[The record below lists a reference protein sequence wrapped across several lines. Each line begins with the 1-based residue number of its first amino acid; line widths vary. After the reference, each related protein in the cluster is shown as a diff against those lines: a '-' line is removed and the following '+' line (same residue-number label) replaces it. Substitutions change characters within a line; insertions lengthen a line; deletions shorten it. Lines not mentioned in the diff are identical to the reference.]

1 MIIVGV
7 VSGIGA
13 LGAAAI
19 VVSTRRGSAVLRRIT
34 VRPDVGGK
42 YDDSAISAPRS
53 VRRETTALERR
64 YATDVEMG
72 ADSAGVTAVPRGS
85 GASDSSARVAR
96 NGRDD
101 DARDMSPLESPLGC
115 ANPVAIS
122 DVNYASAVNHMYDE
136 HDARFG
142 KLKKSFRSMLPSL
155 KL

>member
-1 MIIVGV
+1 MVIVGV
-7 VSGIGA
+7 VSVFGA

-19 VVSTRRGSAVLRRIT
+19 VVSTKRGSAVLHRIT

-42 YDDSAISAPRS
+42 DDDSAISAPRS
-53 VRRETTALERR
+53 VRKETTALERR
-64 YATDVEMG
+64 YASDVEMG

-85 GASDSSARVAR
+85 GASASSARAAR
-96 NGRDD
+96 NGR

-122 DVNYASAVNHMYDE
+122 DVNYASAVNQMYDE
-136 HDARFG
+136 HEARFG
-142 KLKKSFRSMLPSL
+142 KLKKSFRSMFPSL